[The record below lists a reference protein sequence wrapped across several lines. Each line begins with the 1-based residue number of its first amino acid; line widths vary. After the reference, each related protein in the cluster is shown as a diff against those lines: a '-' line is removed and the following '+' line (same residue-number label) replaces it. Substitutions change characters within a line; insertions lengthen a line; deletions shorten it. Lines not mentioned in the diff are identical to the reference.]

1 MRKPN
6 NRGRKSWSPTDPPEE
21 DEDEYEPLPPL
32 PPYSANVKLK
42 ENPGD

>member
-6 NRGRKSWSPTDPPEE
+6 NRGRKSWSPPDPPEE